1 MSGPVLIVE
10 ASADVEGWMPL
21 GTLESVF
28 NGGLCRSAKIDDT
41 HVGLF
46 RIDGEC
52 FAIDDICSHGNA
64 RLTEGDVDGFEV
76 ECPLHAGVFDLR
88 TGKALTAPLT
98 RDVNSHPLKLVDGQ
112 LYIQITR

>member
-10 ASADVEGWMPL
+10 ADADVEGWLPL
-21 GTLESVF
+21 GTPESVF
-28 NGGLCRSAKIDDT
+28 NGGLCRSVKIEGRQ
-41 HVGLF
+41 VGLF
-46 RIDGEC
+46 RIGGEC

-98 RDVNSHPLKLVDGQ
+98 RDVNTHALKLVDGR
-112 LYIQITR
+112 LYIQMKR